1 MKNQTK
7 LLFFSTVLFVSCSD
21 NKTIPE
27 PVVVEPDPVV
37 VQEPIRFTVTETK
50 EPFVLIND
58 RGFEAMLIYY
68 DIDSDNQI
76 NGKVS
81 QADLE
86 KVVILTNQNTT
97 NYQREKRAFV
107 EKEYNG
113 IPKIVSFN
121 DVQALPNL
129 KILEG
134 YGGGDHLDLTHNR
147 DLEEI
152 QMFMPAIK
160 TIDLKN
166 LKKLKKIDFY
176 PAVGVGY
183 WPLYYLENIKNFKE
197 IDISDNVALE
207 IFKYYASAPTFDLS
221 KNVNLRELYLT
232 SRAYKDT
239 VLDLS
244 HNKALEIIDCTGL
257 PSVKEILVSK
267 EVIAKINEELQSL
280 PVGSYSMFWKKPEGA
295 VWKVKTL

>member
-1 MKNQTK
+1 MKNLSK
-7 LLFFSTVLFVSCSD
+7 LLLISIVFFVSCAKSD
-21 NKTIPE
+21 IIAVPE
-27 PVVVEPDPVV
+27 PVVVEPEPVA
-37 VQEPIRFTVTETK
+37 QEPVDFPVTETR
-50 EPFVLIND
+50 EPFALISD

-81 QADLE
+81 LVDLE
-86 KVVILTNQNTT
+86 NAVRLSRQNVTNF
-97 NYQREKRAFV
+97 QREKRAFI
-107 EKEYNG
+107 EREYNG
-113 IPKIVSFN
+113 IPKIDSF
-121 DVQALPNL
+121 DEIKLLSNL
-129 KILEG
+129 RILET
-134 YGGGDHLDLTHNR
+134 YGGSNHLDLSHNL

-152 QMFMPAIK
+152 QIFMPAIK

-183 WPLYYLENIKNFKE
+183 WPLSYLENIKNFKE

-207 IFKYYASAPTFDLS
+207 VFKYYASAPTLDVS

-232 SRAYKDT
+232 SKAYEDT

-244 HNKALEIIDCTGL
+244 NNKLLEVLDCSGL
-257 PSVKEILVSK
+257 PSVKEVLVSK
-267 EVIAKINEELQSL
+267 EVMDKINDSD
-280 PVGSYSMFWKKPEGA
+280 GKWKKPEGA
-295 VWKVKTL
+295 EWKVKI